1 MPLCSKGADS
11 SKHVHM
17 DSGVIA
23 LLILDLVGT
32 FAFAINGA
40 MTAIKYARVDIV
52 GVLTLGMV
60 TALGGGFIRDILID
74 DLPPTTFQ
82 DWRYLLTAA
91 IGSLI
96 AFFLGRRLEKLAKT
110 INMLDAVGMSL
121 FAVTGTLKG
130 LEFGLGATQSIIL
143 GIITAAGGGTLRDI
157 MIQRIPAVL
166 HTELYAIPAAVTAAL
181 TAIVVSAN
189 LHLVPWVVVAAAIG
203 FAIRMLGIH
212 YDLHAPKPLNTD

>member
-1 MPLCSKGADS
+1 MN
-11 SKHVHM
+11 
-17 DSGVIA
+17 SGQIA
-23 LLILDLVGT
+23 LLVIDLIGT

-40 MTAIKYARVDIV
+40 MTAIKYARVDII

-91 IGSLI
+91 VGSLI
-96 AFFLGRRLEKLAKT
+96 AFYVGSRLEKLSKK
-110 INMLDAVGMSL
+110 INVLDAVGLSL

-130 LEFGLGATQSIIL
+130 LEFGVGPVQAIIL
-143 GIITAAGGGTLRDI
+143 GVITAAGGGTIRDI

-166 HTELYAIPAAVTAAL
+166 HTELYAIPAAIAGIL
-181 TAIVVSAN
+181 TVVIAKGG
-189 LHLVPWVVVAAAIG
+189 LPLIPWVVIAAAIC
-203 FAIRMLGIH
+203 FAIRLVGIQF
-212 YDLHAPKPLNTD
+212 DLHAPKPKHTE

>member
-1 MPLCSKGADS
+1 MT
-11 SKHVHM
+11 
-17 DSGVIA
+17 SGQIA
-23 LLILDLVGT
+23 LLVIDLIGT

-40 MTAIKYARVDIV
+40 MTAIKYAKVDIV

-91 IGSLI
+91 VGSLI
-96 AFFLGRRLEKLAKT
+96 AFFVGSRLEKLSKT
-110 INMLDAVGMSL
+110 INMLDAVGLSL

-130 LEFGLGATQSIIL
+130 LEMGVGPVQAVIL
-143 GIITAAGGGTLRDI
+143 GVITAAGGGTIRDI

-166 HTELYAIPAAVTAAL
+166 HTELYAIPAAIAGML
-181 TAIVVSAN
+181 TVAIVAGE
-189 LHLVPWVVVAAAIG
+189 LPEMPWVVIAAMIC
-203 FAIRMLGIH
+203 FAIRMVGIQF
-212 YDLHAPKPLNTD
+212 DLHAPKPKHTE